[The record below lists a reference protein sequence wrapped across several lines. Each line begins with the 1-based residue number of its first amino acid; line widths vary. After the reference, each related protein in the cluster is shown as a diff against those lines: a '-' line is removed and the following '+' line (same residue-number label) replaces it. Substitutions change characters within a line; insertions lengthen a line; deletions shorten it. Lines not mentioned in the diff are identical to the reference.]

1 MNKGSSTV
9 SGIQPL
15 TSQQCRAAR
24 AMLKWSQVRLAAK
37 CGLSE
42 GTIGSFESGRR
53 IPSSAKLAAIRR
65 GLEAAGVVFIDQKV
79 ARAKS
84 DPPRQTIGGT

>member
-1 MNKGSSTV
+1 MNKRSSTV

-15 TSQQCRAAR
+15 TSQQCRSAR
-24 AMLKWSQVRLAAK
+24 AILKWSQVRLAAK

-53 IPSSAKLAAIRR
+53 IPSPAKLAAIRR
-65 GLEAAGVVFIDQKV
+65 GFEAAGVVFIDQKAAV
-79 ARAKS
+79 TRS
-84 DPPRQTIGGT
+84 GPPRETISGT